1 MKFSLIVTTRGRT
14 EEVTRL
20 FRSLKDQTLQD
31 FEVIVS
37 DQNDDDR
44 LVPVLKPWIAELK
57 VTHVRS
63 SGGAS
68 SGRNRGIDEATG
80 EILSFP
86 DDDCAFPADLLE
98 RVANFFQSHPEYGYL
113 SGRSYADDGRDSV
126 SKHARHASAID
137 KMTVLS
143 QCIEFAIFIR
153 SAALGAMRFDPGMGP
168 GSPGLW
174 QCDEGPDLML
184 RLEATGVR
192 GFYDPEF
199 GAWHPR
205 PIRRYDEKEISRSYK
220 YACATGYFFRKHH
233 YPAWFVYYQMS
244 RVLGGALLGVVTFQF
259 GKARVYFARL
269 RGQWKGWE
277 SRPAAAAVP
286 SVGRIS

>member
-14 EEVTRL
+14 DEVSRL
-20 FRSLKDQTLQD
+20 LRSLKDQTLQD
-31 FEVIVS
+31 FEIIIS

-44 LVPVLKPWIAELK
+44 LVPVLKPWAPELK
-57 VTHVRS
+57 ITHVRS

-68 SGRNRGIDEATG
+68 SGRNRGIDEAKG

-86 DDDCAFPADLLE
+86 DDDCAFPPTLLQ
-98 RVANFFQSHPEYGYL
+98 RVADFFQVHPEYGYL

-126 SKHARHASAID
+126 SKHSRHASPIA
-137 KMTVLS
+137 KMTVLT

-153 SAALGAMRFDPGMGP
+153 SAALGDLRFDPGMGP

-184 RLEATGVR
+184 RMETAGVR
-192 GFYDPEF
+192 GFYDPQF

-205 PIRRYDEKEISRSYK
+205 PIHLYDEKEISRSYK

-233 YPAWFVYYQMS
+233 YPPWFAYYQMA
-244 RVLGGALLGVVTFQF
+244 RVLGGALLGLATFNI

-277 SRPAAAAVP
+277 RPP
-286 SVGRIS
+286 VGDQAPGR